1 MRSTQLSTNWINYW
15 EAISLPR
22 TGPVISMRLERK
34 MKAAV
39 EQHEQAHVVSGSAAD
54 SVTIPVKGEVETQ
67 NARTC
72 AAEM

>member
-1 MRSTQLSTNWINYW
+1 
-15 EAISLPR
+15 
-22 TGPVISMRLERK
+22 MRLERK